1 MEGKP
6 EDSEGPLPL
15 GVTLNGGIPPQK
27 INPAVQGKITTEADF
42 YSFLDQCR
50 NKNIC
55 GVKDQLQELDQ
66 YEISPEMKEKVVE
79 YYKDDARNNKFDL
92 EALEKFKKAASL
104 DPDSWFSEKTFVPY
118 LCAQDYLRVFPHVV
132 SEYLGTMHQF
142 TGKYYLQDAEGTIR
156 TNIEKAGTGI
166 VKPRSISEAIESLR
180 NLTRIVEPDKIKLPM
195 ERIMPLPEHT
205 IPIEDGLLNLMTKTI
220 SPHSPDYYY
229 TECLP
234 RHYIPGAVPA
244 VFSAFLDK
252 LFTGDPNAPLK
263 KTQIFEIIAWTL
275 TNNYD
280 LQGAVILYGQ
290 GGEGKSIIHSVIADL
305 LVNTTSLTL
314 AELETDKFKRAELYG
329 SWANL
334 ISESSSEII
343 TSEWFKRLTD
353 GTVITVD
360 RKNGH
365 PFKMASRAKLI
376 LDVNELPN
384 KDNELR
390 AFYRRVIAI
399 IDFPNL
405 LESILT
411 PVEISDFVAKMKE
424 PDELDRIFSYVVDN
438 FYGPLVSR
446 MKFTGQLSLAEAEKK
461 WEERSN
467 PAKSYLKFKNEAG
480 DIITDVD
487 TVRELFDGNE
497 REISHYI
504 SRESNGEEYLAI
516 VKADVVADAVRWATE
531 RGFPAKTITGSTI
544 GSALVSL
551 GYSNKTVNKKVSKGT
566 VLKAWRDIYIRL
578 NSDPVAEEVAV
589 QKTPRYHS
597 GTQSTPDGDSFGSGS
612 YPLFGCKSQNQNG
625 GEGRGASATDTDS
638 ALENSGKNGGSG
650 HFGQPL
656 PEPLPPDHAYGTEP
670 AADPTKS
677 DVPKQNPLHA
687 MVLDILTR
695 LTSLTGN
702 TRIDPQEI
710 MDAWPSTARIP
721 CPGWNELTSRILPT
735 MAGEGLLRLSNGTV
749 EVPQ

>member
-1 MEGKP
+1 MENKEKEGQI
-6 EDSEGPLPL
+6 EDESFDSDIALAE
-15 GVTLNGGIPPQK
+15 IKSSAQF
-27 INPAVQGKITTEADF
+27 KITTEADF
-42 YSFLDQCR
+42 YSFLDQCKN
-50 NKNIC
+50 NKIFGIAN
-55 GVKDQLQELDQ
+55 QLQELDQ

-92 EALEKFKKAASL
+92 EALEKFKKAAKL

-132 SEYLGTMHQF
+132 TEYLGTMHQF
-142 TGKYYLQDAEGTIR
+142 TGRYYLQDAEGTIR
-156 TNIEKAGTGI
+156 TNIEKAGTGM

-180 NLTRIVEPDKIKLPM
+180 NLTRIVDPDKIKLPM

-205 IPIEDGLLNLMTKTI
+205 IPIEEGLLNLMTKTI

-244 VFSAFLDK
+244 VFAAFLDK

-280 LQGAVILYGQ
+280 IQGAVILYGQ
-290 GGEGKSIIHSVIADL
+290 GGEGKSIIHSVIGDL

-314 AELETDKFKRAELYG
+314 VELETDKFKRAELYG

-390 AFYRRVIAI
+390 AFYRRVITI
-399 IDFPNL
+399 IDFPNM

-411 PVEISDFVAKMKE
+411 PTEISDFVAKMKE

-438 FYGPLVSR
+438 YYGPLVSR

-487 TVRELFDGNE
+487 TVRELLGGNE
-497 REISHYI
+497 REIQRYI

-531 RGFPAKTITGSTI
+531 RGFPAKTITGSTV

-551 GYSNKTVNKKVSKGT
+551 GYPNKTVNKKVSKGT
-566 VLKAWRDIYIRL
+566 VLKAWRDIYIQL
-578 NSDPVAEEVAV
+578 NTDPVAEEVAV

-597 GTQSTPDGDSFGSGS
+597 GTQSTPDGISFGSGP

-625 GEGRGASATDTDS
+625 GEGRGASATET
-638 ALENSGKNGGSG
+638 ALTLENSGKNGGSG

-670 AADPTKS
+670 AEDPTKS
-677 DVPKQNPLHA
+677 DVPKQNPLYS

-710 MDAWPSTARIP
+710 MDAWPSTSPIP

-735 MAGEGLLRLSNGTV
+735 MAGEGLLRLSNGMV

>member
-79 YYKDDARNNKFDL
+79 YYKDDARHNQYDM

-597 GTQSTPDGDSFGSGS
+597 GTQSTPDGISFGSGS

-625 GEGRGASATDTDS
+625 GEGRGASATET
-638 ALENSGKNGGSG
+638 ALTLENSGKNGGSG

-670 AADPTKS
+670 AEDPTKS
-677 DVPKQNPLHA
+677 DVPKQNPLYS

-710 MDAWPSTARIP
+710 MDAWPSTSPIP
-721 CPGWNELTSRILPT
+721 CPGWNDLSSRILPT
-735 MAGEGLLRLSNGTV
+735 MAGEGLLRISNGTV
-749 EVPQ
+749 EVSP